1 MVSIPDLDLFLEKM
15 VKEEMY
21 PMGRNDHFDVVETA
35 LSKLVQRMTGQI
47 EVTPQHHSPTV

>member
-1 MVSIPDLDLFLEKM
+1 MVSIPDMDLLLKKV

-35 LSKLVQRMTGQI
+35 LSKPVQQMTG
-47 EVTPQHHSPTV
+47 